1 MNVLIEFFDEEPIE
15 NLITCTH
22 FHMEKV
28 ICFGYK
34 RTMTPEARGKLKR
47 CHKKLCGDHELEF
60 IEVPYGDLNEI
71 VKQMDAVL
79 AREYGAGNQCFFDLT
94 GGGDLILVAMGI
106 LSAKYPTPMHT
117 YNVRSGKLNIIEQ
130 KDVKSIDELAEH
142 HEKVLK
148 LDHVIG
154 FYGGRIDYNAQKDYK
169 NHLDDVSF
177 KNDVMSMWKVAC
189 RDQRKWNGFSSFLRE
204 CTKFQLTDLMVDM
217 GADDMKRLLKR
228 TPGIRSMKEL
238 NQYLNLLGASGVLQN
253 VTANQD
259 GITFEYKNFII
270 RDCLHDAGCVLE
282 LYTYYNFADS
292 GKYSDVRV
300 GAHIAWEDDTWYD
313 DDNVKNEIDVLA
325 LEGNVPVFVSCK
337 NGKVDQMAL
346 YELETVAKRFG
357 GRRAKKVLA
366 TGQTLSAGY
375 AKRAEEMGIE
385 VRLASGDKKS
395 VK

>member
-28 ICFGYK
+28 ICFGYN
-34 RTMTPEARGKLKR
+34 RTMTPERRGKLKR
-47 CHKKLCGDHELEF
+47 CHKKLCGDHEMEF

-71 VKQMDAVL
+71 VRLMDEVL

-130 KDVKSIDELAEH
+130 SDVKSIDELAEH

-169 NHLDDVSF
+169 SHLDDASF
-177 KNDVMSMWKVAC
+177 KNDVMAMWKTAK
-189 RDQRKWNGFSSFLRE
+189 RDQRKWNGFSSFLRSCSE
-204 CTKFQLTDLMVDM
+204 YQLTDLMVDA
-217 GADDMKRLLKR
+217 GAEEVKRMLKR

-238 NQYLNLLGASGVLQN
+238 NQYLTMLGNSGVLQN
-253 VTANQD
+253 VTADQN
-259 GITFEYKNFII
+259 GISFEYKSYMIK
-270 RDCLHDAGCVLE
+270 DVLHDAGCVLE
-282 LYTYYNFADS
+282 LKTYYDFVES
-292 GKYSDVRV
+292 GRYKDVRV

-346 YELETVAKRFG
+346 YELDTVAKRFG
-357 GRRAKKVLA
+357 GRRAKKIIAV
-366 TGQTLSAGY
+366 GQELSSGY

-385 VRLASGDKKS
+385 VVFMGSKTH
-395 VK
+395 

>member
-34 RTMTPEARGKLKR
+34 RTMSLEARGKLKR
-47 CHKKLCGDHELEF
+47 CHKKLCGDHEMEF
-60 IEVPYGDLNEI
+60 IEVPYGDLNAI
-71 VKQMDAVL
+71 VKSMDAVL

-117 YNVRSGKLNIIEQ
+117 FNVTTGKLNIIEQ
-130 KDVKSIDELAEH
+130 KDVKSIEELAER
-142 HEKVLK
+142 HEKELK

-169 NHLDDVSF
+169 SHLDDLSF
-177 KNDVMSMWKVAC
+177 KNDVNAMWRIAVQN
-189 RDQRKWNGFSSFLRE
+189 QRKWNGFSSFLRE
-204 CTKFQLTDLMVDM
+204 CTKYQLTDLMVDM
-217 GADDMKRLLKR
+217 GSEDVKRLLKR

-238 NQYLNLLGASGVLQN
+238 HQYLEQLGAVGVLER
-253 VTANQD
+253 VTANGE
-259 GITFEYKNFII
+259 GITFEYKSFMIK
-270 RDCLHDAGCVLE
+270 DCLHDAGCILE
-282 LYTYYNFADS
+282 LHTYYAMKDT
-292 GKYSDVRV
+292 GRYSDVRV

-313 DDNVKNEIDVLA
+313 DDNVKNEIDGLA
-325 LEGNVPVFVSCK
+325 LEGNVPIFISCK

-346 YELETVAKRFG
+346 YELETVARRFG
-357 GRRAKKVLA
+357 GRRAKKMLVV
-366 TGQTLSAGY
+366 GQELSAGY
-375 AKRAEEMGIE
+375 AKRAQEMDIE
-385 VRLASGDKKS
+385 VKLGEEL
-395 VK
+395 